1 MYSKKKI
8 NRLICVEE
16 MITGIEAKR
25 EGGFYFAGESH
36 NFWEAV
42 FVESGKVTAT
52 ADERIYHL
60 LEGQLLFHK
69 PGEYHRIWCEQGCDA
84 KTNII
89 SFTASGEGMKYF
101 EKSCFDLTE
110 NSARQFV
117 EITKLF
123 SKATQKYIEKDME
136 KYNYFSN
143 LAVSLLEMLLL
154 RLTEKNKHKQKEH
167 TESEEKYYQIVKI
180 MKQNIDKNLSVK
192 EIADLCSMSP
202 SNMKLVFSFFS
213 DIGIAKYFLN
223 LRLRRACEL
232 LSEGKTATEAAQML
246 GFDEVNYFYK
256 IFKREIGVTPKEYKI
271 SLKSNLNVETL
282 TIL

>member
-110 NSARQFV
+110 N
-117 EITKLF
+117 
-123 SKATQKYIEKDME
+123 
-136 KYNYFSN
+136 
-143 LAVSLLEMLLL
+143 
-154 RLTEKNKHKQKEH
+154 
-167 TESEEKYYQIVKI
+167 
-180 MKQNIDKNLSVK
+180 
-192 EIADLCSMSP
+192 
-202 SNMKLVFSFFS
+202 
-213 DIGIAKYFLN
+213 
-223 LRLRRACEL
+223 
-232 LSEGKTATEAAQML
+232 
-246 GFDEVNYFYK
+246 
-256 IFKREIGVTPKEYKI
+256 
-271 SLKSNLNVETL
+271 
-282 TIL
+282 